1 MAAMKTL
8 GKILISLFLLG
19 FSVKISM
26 AQEPP
31 SGLDGLDFENPAETT
46 WTLPKELKDI
56 SGLAL
61 GPDGRLFATEE
72 KRAIIHEI
80 DFVNGTI
87 VKTFS
92 FGRPAA
98 KKDFEGIAITGK
110 RFFLINEK
118 GLLLE
123 GREGFNYEGKV
134 FNAHDTGFGKFCEI
148 EGLAANET
156 KILILCRKPKD
167 KAYKGFLT
175 IFSWD
180 IASKS
185 ADQDPFIKM
194 ALQGEELPSE
204 IREIEP
210 SGLETLKGGNLLVLS
225 TGKKL
230 ILEITPEGGFVGYWT
245 LNKKRHDNPEGIALT
260 PDGNL
265 IIADEGSP
273 ATIQVYEPTEN

>member
-1 MAAMKTL
+1 MKTFL
-8 GKILISLFLLG
+8 KTLISLFLIL
-19 FSVKISM
+19 FWAPSLLS
-26 AQEPP
+26 QEAGPA
-31 SGLDGLDFENPAETT
+31 LERFDLENPAATV

-61 GPDGRLFATEE
+61 SPDGRLFAHEE
-72 KRAIIHEI
+72 ERAIIHEI
-80 DFVNGTI
+80 DYIKGTI
-87 VKTFS
+87 IKTFS

-98 KKDFEGIAITGK
+98 KKDFEGIAIAGK
-110 RFFLINEK
+110 RFFLISEK

-134 FNAHDTGFGKFCEI
+134 FNAHDTGFGAFCEI
-148 EGLAANET
+148 EGLAAT
-156 KILILCRKPKD
+156 QGKVLVLCRKAEK

-180 IASKS
+180 IATKS
-185 ADQDPFIKM
+185 ADENPYLKIPLGGEGMPAELQDM
-194 ALQGEELPSE
+194 
-204 IREIEP
+204 EP
-210 SGLETLKGGNLLVLS
+210 SGLEVLETGNLLVLS

-230 ILEITPEGGFVGYWT
+230 ILEITPAGEVVGFKT

-260 PDGNL
+260 PGGQL

-273 ATIQVYEPTEN
+273 ATIQIYEK